1 MTRNTLHFLATPHF
15 PGYISTVLRPG
26 TPSHFIP
33 LQPKPSTPN
42 TMHNFSGS
50 VFPGCYWGSFGYPLG
65 YSVGCGF
72 GSTYSPVGYGL
83 GYGYNG
89 CGAFSYRRCFPYD
102 LY

>member
-1 MTRNTLHFLATPHF
+1 NPLAAEFTLTPKF
-15 PGYISTVLRPG
+15 YCPGGMGR
-26 TPSHFIP
+26 
-33 LQPKPSTPN
+33 
-42 TMHNFSGS
+42 
-50 VFPGCYWGSFGYPLG
+50 GCYWGSFGYPLG